1 MTVGSASVGPI
12 VFGLAYSQALVR
24 AQLGTM
30 QNSRRLAFGSVTG
43 WITLPFVPGANL
55 NGSTSPRLERA
66 AGIFSVQGLPR
77 DH

>member
-12 VFGLAYSQALVR
+12 VFAYPQAL
-24 AQLGTM
+24 AQPGAM

-43 WITLPFVPGANL
+43 RISLPFVPVANL